1 MQVRAV
7 TVSVVVSFIVL
18 ALLGIFLFLRI
29 TSWSRRRSEERRGHA
44 ALNAAP
50 KETRKGMFGQ
60 QTRRRGKNAFDITE
74 PFVKSNKY
82 GSLFL
87 LTMIQGRVFQLRVWA
102 RSTSWLLLL
111 LASLRHD
118 PLLSGCRLTCLASVV
133 GFGPTRLELFDFCPS
148 AGR

>member
-1 MQVRAV
+1 MRVRAV

-74 PFVKSNKY
+74 PFVFQINTSAH
-82 GSLFL
+82 FF

-102 RSTSWLLLL
+102 RSTNRLLLL
-111 LASLRHD
+111 LASLRRD
-118 PLLSGCRLTCLASVV
+118 LLLFGRRLRCLVY
-133 GFGPTRLELFDFCPS
+133 GFDLDPTRLELLEFCPG